1 MVIVSLSYY
10 FVPYLRDCAGSGT
23 HDSKEGVS
31 PILTHAEKTAY
42 QTINNYVFVVNYDY
56 QNPESLS
63 PLKNN
68 R

>member
-1 MVIVSLSYY
+1 MVSVSLSYY
-10 FVPYLRDCAGSGT
+10 FVPYLRDCAGSGA

-31 PILTHAEKTAY
+31 PILTHAEITAY
-42 QTINNYVFVVNYDY
+42 QTINNSLYVVNYDY

>member
-10 FVPYLRDCAGSGT
+10 FVPYLRDCVGSGT
-23 HDSKEGVS
+23 HDSKEGIS
-31 PILTHAEKTAY
+31 SILTHAEKTAY
-42 QTINNYVFVVNYDY
+42 QTINNSVSVVNYDY

>member
-10 FVPYLRDCAGSGT
+10 FVPYLRDCVGSGT
-23 HDSKEGVS
+23 HDSKEGIS
-31 PILTHAEKTAY
+31 SILTHAEKTAY
-42 QTINNYVFVVNYDY
+42 QTINNYVFVVKYDY